1 MVLSW
6 FDAKEANRFGES
18 LAGYFAERL
27 PAASRLTD
35 KKFAAKAQQA
45 LSSMARQVDEFKR
58 AHKLNVYKKA
68 QLGNAFKWKL
78 RDAGYDAAYVDE
90 LTEWLMVRF

>member
-6 FDAKEANRFGES
+6 FDAREANRFGES

-27 PAASRLTD
+27 AADSRLAD
-35 KKFAAKAQQA
+35 KKFAAKAQQVLA
-45 LSSMARQVDEFKR
+45 SMGRQVDEFKR
-58 AHKLNVYKKA
+58 ANKLNVYKKA
-68 QLGNAFKWKL
+68 QLGNAFRWKL
-78 RDAGYDAAYVDE
+78 RDAGYDTAYVDE